1 MENKTT
7 KQKLI
12 DLVSSLETENSIEY
26 FYSFIAL
33 RLYGTADCPAQYVQE
48 VCKLHEQAS
57 MHHKEHSK
65 QPEPT
70 EEEKECLKCIRDISR
85 KLYNIEANE
94 KGIWLLN
101 EIDKFID
108 NITK

>member
-12 DLVSSLETENSIEY
+12 NLVSELEKEDAIEY
-26 FYSFIAL
+26 FYTFISL
-33 RLYGTADCPAQYVQE
+33 KLYGTSACPAQYVQE

-57 MHHKEHSK
+57 IHHEEHSK

-70 EEEKECLKCIRDISR
+70 EEEKECLKWIRDISR

>member
-1 MENKTT
+1 MNNQST

-12 DLVSSLETENSIEY
+12 NLVSALEKEDVIKY
-26 FYSFIAL
+26 FYAFISL
-33 RLYGTADCPAQYVQE
+33 KLYGTSDCPAQYVQE
-48 VCKLHEQAS
+48 VCKMHEQAS
-57 MHHKEHSK
+57 MHHEERSK

-70 EEEKECLKCIRDISR
+70 EEKKECLKCIRDISR
-85 KLYNIEANE
+85 KLYDIEANG